1 MDCPPAR
8 WYNEIRR
15 ALVPMVHPEELAAL
29 DLLIWLRTGQ
39 EAGRRLGC
47 NQSTICRRVE
57 SCRQCFG
64 LRLCRVDGE
73 WHLRG
78 NTLLLEMERRI
89 HQLHRFQC
97 GENLRLEASPWLGRL
112 LATPPPDHW
121 IRGTFDDL
129 GVLRP
134 LQLLRERVID
144 AWFCD
149 CRQEL
154 PERAEPDW
162 AIIELGHLPLL
173 LMADRNHPLVGEKGL
188 QPQDLQPF
196 PSLTLPEGLYPRIQS
211 SLQAQGLWKNP
222 VPSPARYE
230 RECWEDRTADRLT
243 LCYGNDFGRAL
254 SPNPVPLDRNLDCL
268 CQVALVA
275 HGDLAGHGA
284 LRDLATLL
292 RQRLINLLAERP
304 CLDMVT
310 VA

>member
-1 MDCPPAR
+1 
-8 WYNEIRR
+8 
-15 ALVPMVHPEELAAL
+15 MVRPEDLAAL
-29 DLLIWLRTGQ
+29 DLVIWLRTGF

-47 NQSTICRRVE
+47 NQSTISRRVE
-57 SCRQCFG
+57 SCRRCFG
-64 LRLCRVDGE
+64 FRPHRIGGE
-73 WHLRG
+73 WRLRG

-89 HQLHRFQC
+89 HQLHRFQS
-97 GENLRLEASPWLGRL
+97 GEHLRLEASPWLGHL
-112 LATPPPDHW
+112 LATPAPDHW
-121 IRGTFDDL
+121 ITGTFDDL

-154 PERAEPDW
+154 PEREDSEW
-162 AIIELGHLPLL
+162 AIIDLGHLPLL

-196 PSLTLPEGLYPRIQS
+196 PSLALPEGLYPRIQS

-243 LCYGNDFGRAL
+243 LCNGNDFGRAL
-254 SPNPVPLDRNLDCL
+254 SPNPVRLDRDLGCL

-275 HGDLAGHGA
+275 HGDLAGHGV
-284 LRDLATLL
+284 LRDLATVL
-292 RQRLINLLAERP
+292 RQRLIRLLAREP
-304 CLDMVT
+304 TMDLVT
-310 VA
+310 VP